1 MLNIECLRV
10 CDGGSA
16 GGGGW
21 SVEVRTSLES
31 VVGAGELA
39 LVDIPTWECVGT
51 STCSSASREAGGE
64 ESSGFAM
71 RKPPRDWDRLKSPSM
86 TPGSKVRWLWP
97 SRSLAIS

>member
-1 MLNIECLRV
+1 MLNIECLRD

-16 GGGGW
+16 GGG
-21 SVEVRTSLES
+21 SVEVRTSLKS

-39 LVDIPTWECVGT
+39 LVDDPTWECVDT
-51 STCSSASREAGGE
+51 STCSCASREAGGE

-86 TPGSKVRWLWP
+86 TPGSKVRRWLWP